1 MSKIFLVNKAFRK
14 GFIENGECCAD
25 CQYLRWGCDECDCHI
40 CDRTNRSVENV
51 GTHTC
56 DDFKAIEHKDS
67 WEVEKEVEIS
77 PSDLELLKKL
87 IKYCFE
93 YGIVDDSDDSLTSI
107 HLKALLKKLES
118 LK

>member
-1 MSKIFLVNKAFRK
+1 MTADSKIFLVK
-14 GFIENGECCAD
+14 GTKRFEGYINE
-25 CQYLRWGCDECDCHI
+25 YYVKKKI
-40 CDRTNRSVENV
+40 
-51 GTHTC
+51 
-56 DDFKAIEHKDS
+56 
-67 WEVEKEVEIS
+67 EIS

-118 LK
+118 L